1 MSNQDILF
9 LIKMAIY
16 LIVVITTLG
25 IMEENMRLNLKLSK
39 HKVLTVLRTILTAI
53 ILFYIGLVL
62 LILEEESEFLQ
73 FFICY
78 DFITYIFLR
87 IKRLE
92 FLQKQIKVKE

>member
-1 MSNQDILF
+1 MSHQDILF

-39 HKVLTVLRTILTAI
+39 HKVLTVLKTVLTAT

-62 LILEEESEFLQ
+62 LILEEGSEFLQ

-78 DFITYIFLR
+78 DFITYVFVR